1 MAPEFEKVFD
11 YYKETVKRDDLEIAR
26 IEASENDDIS
36 LRYGIFSFPR
46 VILFG
51 PNDQRIKAVFD
62 NRPRL
67 LKYFTQWIDQ
77 EAPVVQVKE
86 EEKKIAHNNNE
97 NQEASAQASKN
108 EVQTK
113 QGFECIII

>member
-1 MAPEFEKVFD
+1 MAPEYEKVFE
-11 YYKETVKRDDLEIAR
+11 YYKETVKREDLEIAR
-26 IEASENDDIS
+26 IEASENDDIA

-51 PNDQRIKAVFD
+51 PNDHRIKAVFD

-77 EAPVVQVKE
+77 EAPAVQVKE
-86 EEKKIAHNNNE
+86 EEKKTV
-97 NQEASAQASKN
+97 QKKN
-108 EVQTK
+108 EKTLIPMQMEK
-113 QGFECIII
+113 N